1 MAELIYDPK
10 DPSYWRVLGTIDY
23 DSVVNLTEKGY
34 QLLKNSGIKN
44 AIIDFSGLMHFNSAI
59 LSMILCW
66 YRFGLSLNI
75 HLAFKALPV
84 LAYKMAETYGLK
96 FLWEER

>member
-1 MAELIYDPK
+1 
-10 DPSYWRVLGTIDY
+10 
-23 DSVVNLTEKGY
+23 
-34 QLLKNSGIKN
+34 
-44 AIIDFSGLMHFNSAI
+44 
-59 LSMILCW
+59 MILCW